1 MYKSIS
7 IRDARQSLDL
17 NTSLWRISWVTFI
30 FLPLTF
36 LASFFGM
43 NLGDLRDHGT
53 IKWYFIVATP
63 LMCTTLFSWLLIK
76 TKVHALR

>member
-1 MYKSIS
+1 MRALGNRGIDHLTVVQMYKSIS

-43 NLGDLRDHGT
+43 NLGELRDNGT
-53 IKWYFIVATP
+53 IKW
-63 LMCTTLFSWLLIK
+63 
-76 TKVHALR
+76 